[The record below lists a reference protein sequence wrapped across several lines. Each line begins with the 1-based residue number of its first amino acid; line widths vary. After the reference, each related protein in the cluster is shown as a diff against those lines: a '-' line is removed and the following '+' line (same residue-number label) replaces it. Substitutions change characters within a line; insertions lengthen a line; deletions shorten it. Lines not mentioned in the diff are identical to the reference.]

1 MKILYLDCF
10 AGISGD
16 MFLGAMLDLGLDAE
30 VWKKELRKIP
40 LQGYSVKIER
50 SSRNHLS
57 GTRVTVIAE
66 EEHPHRGLMDI
77 TRIISESEL
86 SEFVRE
92 SAIKA
97 FSRLAEAEGKVHN
110 KSPEEI
116 HFHEVGAVDSIIDI
130 VGAYILLEMLGPDR
144 VIASPVNT
152 GSGMVKCAHGM
163 LPVPAPA
170 TLELLMGIPVFS
182 TPERI
187 ERTTPTGALLLRSM
201 TVDFSSMPEGFILSQ
216 GYGLGTKE
224 TPELPNLL
232 RAVLLEYPEKTAG
245 SDLTATENALIVETN
260 IDDMNPQVYDTV
272 MESLF
277 SKGAMDAWLTSITMK
292 KGRPAIKISCL
303 CSEEILHDVMNIL
316 LKETT
321 TLGLRIYEVNKFKLE
336 PKFRTLETRFG
347 RIVIKEAWWGD
358 EKIKEAPEYEDLKKI
373 SREKQ
378 IPLVK
383 LYEEIRKDLK

>member
-16 MFLGAMLDLGLDAE
+16 MFLGAMLDLGMDAE
-30 VWKKELRKIP
+30 AWKRELSKIP
-40 LQGYSVKIER
+40 LPGYSVLIER
-50 SSRNHLS
+50 SSRNHIS
-57 GTRVTVIAE
+57 GTKVTVISE
-66 EEHPHRGLMDI
+66 EGHPHRRLRDI
-77 TRIISESEL
+77 TGIISGSGL
-86 SEFVRE
+86 SEFVRK
-92 SAIKA
+92 SSLQA
-97 FSRLAEAEGKVHN
+97 FRILAEAEGKVHDKN
-110 KSPEEI
+110 PDEI
-116 HFHEVGAVDSIIDI
+116 HFHEVGAVDSIVDI
-130 VGAYILLEMLGPDR
+130 VGAFILLEMLKPDR
-144 VIASPVNT
+144 IIASPVNT
-152 GSGMVKCAHGM
+152 GSGMVECAHGS

-170 TLELLMGIPVFS
+170 TLELLQGIPVFS
-182 TPERI
+182 TPEMI

-201 TVDFSSMPEGFILSQ
+201 TEDFSSLPEGFIHSQ

-224 TPELPNLL
+224 TPGLPNLL
-232 RAVLLEYPEKTAG
+232 RAVLLEYSEKTG
-245 SDLTATENALIVETN
+245 PDLPSTENALIIETN

-303 CSEEILHDVMNIL
+303 CSEEDLHDLMNIL

-347 RIVIKEAWWGD
+347 RIVIKEAWWGG

-383 LYEEIRKDLK
+383 LYEEIHKDLK